1 MEFSISKGT
10 KLFLMD
16 LLFLY
21 KSSNEKKYQTYQEML
36 DYLNKGY
43 YDDKRDED
51 RDSYSKVFHR
61 SCDDFW
67 TTWHG

>member
-16 LLFLY
+16 LLFFY

-43 YDDKRDED
+43 YDDKRDEA

>member
-43 YDDKRDED
+43 YDDKRDEA
-51 RDSYSKVFHR
+51 KE
-61 SCDDFW
+61 
-67 TTWHG
+67 